1 MSGNDA
7 EDSRQQAYGR
17 RSHLELCEKR
27 SEAEAYWPV
36 KVKIQDPLDFA
47 RFESR
52 FDPGSCRVNRFCRH

>member
-7 EDSRQQAYGR
+7 EDSRQQAHRR
-17 RSHLELCEKR
+17 RSHPELREKG
-27 SEAEAYWPV
+27 SQAEPYWPV

-52 FDPGSCRVNRFCRH
+52 FEPGSCRINRFCRH